1 MQAEKA
7 EQVKAQVSMVQ
18 MEMQGSGIES
28 SEHDALKAK
37 VQRQK
42 IKKKALK
49 AGVQELITENTDW
62 RAKCAALEE
71 QITAGHEN
79 LEKFTKWR
87 DERYEA
93 MKKEYNA
100 MKAILE
106 GEMNTAQDSCKE
118 IEEQV
123 RQFPSP
129 FEIELQELKDR
140 YAQQSAGILTI
151 SLENAKL
158 RDEMKA
164 QQDSSNKQLEE
175 LGGNLKLA
183 HFLLKEVGS
192 VGDLKKLGQGQVTS
206 SATSAS

>member
-1 MQAEKA
+1 VDHE
-7 EQVKAQVSMVQ
+7 
-18 MEMQGSGIES
+18 
-28 SEHDALKAK
+28 EHNALKAK

-42 IKKKALK
+42 VKKKALK
-49 AGVQELITENTDW
+49 AGVQELISENTDW
-62 RAKCAALEE
+62 RAKCEALEE
-71 QITAGHEN
+71 QLIVSSSN

-93 MKKEYNA
+93 MKKEYEA

-140 YAQQSAGILTI
+140 YAQTQAGMLTM
-151 SLENAKL
+151 SLENARL
-158 RDEMKA
+158 R
-164 QQDSSNKQLEE
+164 EE
-175 LGGNLKLA
+175 LGR
-183 HFLLKEVGS
+183 
-192 VGDLKKLGQGQVTS
+192 GQAEAREAGERLRALEAEAEAQ
-206 SATSAS
+206 AKQWNDMYAK